1 MKRITFLL
9 PAFLL
14 FFMLSACNNLGDEKT
29 YNGVELYHTK
39 SVTDAE
45 AGKLGDYLV
54 SSQFADGKTKTVQ
67 LTKSGNIYQFN
78 FVVKDGADKDTS
90 IAKSTKLFASMLS
103 AQVFNGAKVEIH
115 MCDEYMK
122 SLKVFA
128 SDDLGKEKDFNG
140 VQLFYTKD
148 ITVAQVDSLGNYLVS
163 AKFAN
168 GKGKTVQITKKEN
181 TYQFRFVV
189 KQGIDKDPDYLKNA
203 KIFASDLSA
212 HVFGNSPVEVDLC
225 DAYLTT
231 LAVVPM

>member
-1 MKRITFLL
+1 MKKVIPVLS
-9 PAFLL
+9 AFLL

-45 AGKLGDYLV
+45 ASKLGDYLV
-54 SSQFADGKTKTVQ
+54 SEHFADGKAKTVQ
-67 LTKSGNIYQFN
+67 LTKSGDIYQFN
-78 FVVKDGADKDTS
+78 FVVKDGADKDTA
-90 IAKSTKLFASMLS
+90 IIKNTKLFSSMLS

-148 ITVAQVDSLGNYLVS
+148 ITIAQVDSLGNYLVS

-203 KIFASDLSA
+203 KTFASDLSA
-212 HVFGNSPVEVDLC
+212 HVFGNAPVEVDLC

-231 LAVVPM
+231 LEVVPM